1 MGSGFQVMS
10 AGFVDL
16 HLHTIHSDGTE
27 TPEAVVGMARQARLS
42 AIAITDHDTLA
53 GLAAATE
60 AASVHG
66 IELIPG
72 VELSATD
79 GRSDVHILGYYV
91 DPNTAGFPAELDRLR
106 EGRLTRAER
115 IVERLHALGVPVA
128 LERVLE
134 IAGTAPIG
142 RPHIA
147 AAIVEAGRA
156 ASMDEAFE
164 RYLGYRGPAYV
175 PKRTLT
181 PAGAIDLV
189 RQAGGV
195 AVLAH
200 PGSLRR
206 DDLLPELKAAG
217 LQGIEVWHP
226 KHDAARVN
234 HYTAMAR
241 DMSLAVTGGSDFH
254 GGGRGLAVVGEQPV
268 PSAVLA
274 PLRAQRG
281 APAG

>member
-1 MGSGFQVMS
+1 MS

-27 TPEAVVGMARQARLS
+27 RPESVVRMAHQARLT

-53 GLAAATE
+53 GLEAAAL
-60 AASVHG
+60 AARSHA
-66 IELIPG
+66 IEFIPG
-72 VELSATD
+72 VELSSTD

-91 DPNTAGFPAELDRLR
+91 DPAAPGFADELDRLR
-106 EGRLTRAER
+106 DGRRTRAEQ
-115 IVERLHALGVPVA
+115 IVEKLIALGFPITMEQVCVFA
-128 LERVLE
+128 D
-134 IAGTAPIG
+134 TAPIG

-147 AAIVEAGRA
+147 AAIVEAGHA
-156 ASMDEAFE
+156 ATIDQAFE
-164 RYLGYRGPAYV
+164 RFLGYRGPAYV
-175 PKRTLT
+175 PKRSLT

-226 KHDAARVN
+226 KHDPGRVSR
-234 HYTAMAR
+234 YTAMAQE
-241 DMSLAVTGGSDFH
+241 MGLAVTGGSDFH
-254 GGGRGLAVVGEQPV
+254 GGGRGTAVVGEQPV
-268 PSAVLA
+268 PSSVLG

-281 APAG
+281 AAAG